1 MCPGHRRPGGDPISL
16 GSPFH
21 SRPQR
26 PASLLTLPASLDQVG
41 AGRGGLVDPGFTRSV
56 WLVKHLD
63 QTPWVPETLVIKVHK
78 IK

>member
-1 MCPGHRRPGGDPISL
+1 METPFL
-16 GSPFH
+16 GVALST
-21 SRPQR
+21 
-26 PASLLTLPASLDQVG
+26 ASLLTLPASLDQVG

-78 IK
+78 VK